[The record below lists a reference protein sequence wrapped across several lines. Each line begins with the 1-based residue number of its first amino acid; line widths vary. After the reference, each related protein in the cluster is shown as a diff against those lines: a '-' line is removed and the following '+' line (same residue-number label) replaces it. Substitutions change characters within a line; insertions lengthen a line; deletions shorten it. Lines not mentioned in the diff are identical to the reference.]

1 MSTPSLGRDRTIDS
15 DQEAAGLPEREDFAL
30 NGAWLN
36 EPLSVVVY
44 LAFAFDIGDEINLEL
59 ARQMLQGELG
69 QLPRR
74 RRTPESIG
82 YRPAPIRVP
91 LEPVGL
97 HLLGAIVL
105 VHSPKAELTLF
116 DFGAISLAVRFPLL
130 ATPSRLLQLAG
141 ALAEP
146 APLNEAARQ
155 LLGPWIERLRP
166 AVYDFSMS

>member
-1 MSTPSLGRDRTIDS
+1 MMMSTPSLGRDRAIDS
-15 DQEAAGLPEREDFAL
+15 DQEPAGQPERDNSAV

-36 EPLSVVVY
+36 EPLSVVVH
-44 LAFAFDIGDEINLEL
+44 LAFAFDIGDEIDLER

-91 LEPVGL
+91 LDPIGL
-97 HLLGAIVL
+97 RLPGDIVA

-130 ATPSRLLQLAG
+130 GHALQ
-141 ALAEP
+141 ALATGRYARRAGP
-146 APLNEAARQ
+146 AQ
-155 LLGPWIERLRP
+155 
-166 AVYDFSMS
+166 